1 MNANADF
8 DLDLT
13 PVQWETLK
21 ALRPSVGERAPVNR
35 FVVQELV
42 ALGLV
47 AVADGRAAL
56 TAKGR
61 EVVLRGSPKLWDVAA

>member
-1 MNANADF
+1 VTIEADYE
-8 DLDLT
+8 LT
-13 PVQWETLK
+13 HRQWETLK
-21 ALRPSVGERAPVNR
+21 GLRPRVGEPVPVNR

-47 AVADGRAAL
+47 AMADGHATITPR
-56 TAKGR
+56 GR

>member
-1 MNANADF
+1 
-8 DLDLT
+8 
-13 PVQWETLK
+13 
-21 ALRPSVGERAPVNR
+21 VNG

-42 ALGLV
+42 ALGLA
-47 AVADGRAAL
+47 AVADGRATI